1 MIRRYFLPISA
12 ALLLAACTSLGT
24 QMSAESWRDDAA
36 TPEFEASGRMGVK
49 ENERGSYA
57 NFDWLRTAAVQLF
70 EVKTPLGNSVGR
82 LCQDSGGVQA
92 VASNGQVY
100 RAATTAELSRQLL
113 GYDLPVAY
121 IDRWA
126 NGLRVPGEPY
136 SVLPDGRLQQ
146 MGWKIQRNL
155 GEDGQVR
162 MLLLE
167 RTGLSLRLVFD
178 RFGQPEQHPGS
189 CADHAG
195 QAV

>member
-1 MIRRYFLPISA
+1 MQPHPAARAFPAPAKLNLDLRIIGRRADGYHLLESIFCLIDLCDTVWLLPREDGQIILHNPA
-12 ALLLAACTSLGT
+12 GGIP
-24 QMSAESWRDDAA
+24 
-36 TPEFEASGRMGVK
+36 PE
-49 ENERGSYA
+49 
-57 NFDWLRTAAVQLF
+57 
-70 EVKTPLGNSVGR
+70 
-82 LCQDSGGVQA
+82 QDLSH
-92 VASNGQVY
+92 

>member
-1 MIRRYFLPISA
+1 MIRQRLLPIFA
-12 ALLLAACTSLGT
+12 ALLLAACTGLGT

-92 VASNGQVY
+92 VASDGQVY
-100 RAATTAELSRQLL
+100 RAATTTELSRQLL

-136 SVLPDGRLQQ
+136 SVLPDDRLQQ

-178 RFGQPEQHPGS
+178 RFGQPEQRPGS
-189 CADHAG
+189 CEDHAG